1 MSIVVFTLSRQSSKM
16 KQNELDYFLK
26 KASTKTLL
34 VKQKNW
40 IEVLCKEK
48 CILSKV
54 IIYEFR
60 MIFDFLKYTQKF
72 EIVLFV

>member
-34 VKQKNW
+34 VKQNW
-40 IEVLCKEK
+40 IEVLCKKK

-54 IIYEFR
+54 IINEFR